1 MDVLVIFTDNRTFLL
16 QAVAPKKAPGTR
28 ADENFLPSI
37 SICSIRRKMSFYILD
52 TLKPENCHYNIYK
65 TITHWFSA
73 VWKKL
78 ILCIFV
84 ENDYNCRK

>member
-1 MDVLVIFTDNRTFLL
+1 
-16 QAVAPKKAPGTR
+16 
-28 ADENFLPSI
+28 
-37 SICSIRRKMSFYILD
+37 MSFYILD
-52 TLKPENCHYNIYK
+52 TLKPENCHYSIYK

-73 VWKKL
+73 VCEKL